1 MLWVTQS
8 SFLHDTKIQ
17 IVHKTH
23 LLSIYIT
30 YLWSLLSNLPVSLE
44 FCSWKGETVDVINDK
59 GIRSFY
65 SSENRVYD

>member
-8 SFLHDTKIQ
+8 SFLHDKKIQ

-65 SSENRVYD
+65 STENRVYD

>member
-59 GIRSFY
+59 GICSFY

>member
-1 MLWVTQS
+1 MTQ
-8 SFLHDTKIQ
+8 KIQ
-17 IVHKTH
+17 IVHKTN

-65 SSENRVYD
+65 STENWVYD